1 MIPESRHH
9 EIECVLRQRITSRRY
24 AAGTRIPTR
33 RKLIEE
39 FSASALTL
47 QRALDRLVELGF
59 LVAKGAHGTFVCD
72 QLPHQSTFAIVFA
85 DVPDGDTWNRFW
97 GALLRESN
105 AWTDGMGR
113 RFEPYCLRGANAS
126 CAEYGRLAKDVADG
140 LVAGI
145 LFTSRTYW
153 LKDSPVLRAKI
164 PRVVLGK
171 EVDEVAHG
179 MSIIDLELPEERLWS
194 AFARHDRKRVAIV
207 CNLNQEEAWQEQ
219 IAFLRVHHLTTRSEW
234 LIGLPTDHRGARA
247 ARRVTRLL
255 MSGRAEQRPDALLI
269 SDDNLVP
276 HATAGIQDAGLHAP
290 QDVVVLAHANFPNPT
305 HSAVSC
311 LRYGPDI
318 TKLLHKALD
327 EMERVRQAGAS
338 SSGMRFPM
346 DIRDTEG

>member
-1 MIPESRHH
+1 MPPEPRHH
-9 EIECVLRQRITSRRY
+9 EIEGILRQRISSRQY
-24 AAGTRIPTR
+24 AAGSRIPTR
-33 RKLIEE
+33 RKLSEE

-59 LVAKGAHGTFVCD
+59 LVAKGASGTFVCD
-72 QLPHQSTFAIVFA
+72 RLPHQTTYAIVFA

-97 GALLRESN
+97 GALLREAK
-105 AWTDGMGR
+105 AWADDMGR
-113 RFEPYCLRGANAS
+113 RFEPYCLRGADAT
-126 CAEYGRLAKDVADG
+126 CPEYGRLAKDVADG

-153 LKDSPVLRAKI
+153 LNDSPVLRADI
-164 PRVVLGK
+164 PRVVLGQ

-179 MSIIDLELPEERLWS
+179 MSIIDLELSVERLWS
-194 AFARHDRKRVAIV
+194 AFARYDRKRVAIV

-219 IAFLRVHHLTTRSEW
+219 IATLRNHQLTTRSEW
-234 LIGLPTDHRGARA
+234 LIGLPVEHHGART
-247 ARRVTRLL
+247 ARRVTHLL
-255 MSGRAEQRPDALLI
+255 MSGRADQRPDALLI

-305 HSAVSC
+305 HSAVSS

-318 TKLLHKALD
+318 TKLLHKVLD
-327 EMERVRQAGAS
+327 EMARVRQAGGT
-338 SSGMRFPM
+338 SSGMLFPM
-346 DIRDTEG
+346 DIRDAED